1 MPYIGFTCQVITA
14 HYLTPIFFI
23 GYNITTIDPEGCYL
37 RASHLFA
44 PTLREVPSDAELISH
59 RLLLRAGFIRK
70 LAAGVYSYLPLGWKV
85 HQKISQIVREEMN
98 AIGGQEMLMPSLV
111 PSELMEESGRIGVD
125 VLFHLKDRS
134 LRDFVLGFTHEE
146 VITDIAR
153 NSMRSWRQLPI
164 LLYQIQTKFRDEPRP
179 RGGLVRVREFTMK
192 DGYSFDYDEEG
203 MDRQYQANYKAYCTI
218 FTRCGLEY
226 LAVDADAGA
235 IGGSVNKEF
244 MLLADSGEDTVL
256 QCDACGYAVNA
267 ERADI
272 GASLT
277 ENNVDSCKST
287 KTGGEVVSTP
297 EMHTVQQVCEF
308 LKVSPQR
315 LIKTI
320 IVTAGEQPIAALVRG
335 DRELN
340 LSKLGRHL
348 GKPVQMATPDV
359 IERVTGAPVG
369 YAGPVGLNG
378 VPIIADNELKGSKD
392 MVVGANE
399 ANAHRIHVT
408 PEIDFKITQWN
419 DIRTATAGD
428 RCGQPSCNGSYRE
441 TRGIEVGHIFKLG
454 VKYSQAM
461 NAKIQNE
468 KGEMQ
473 DILMGCYGLGIS
485 RVMASAIEAHHDD
498 DGIIWPISIAPY
510 EVVIIPVNPSDELQC
525 QAAEKLYD
533 QLLSKG
539 VDALLDDRKERSGV
553 KFNDADLVGYPVR
566 VVIGR
571 SLQEGKFEISLR
583 REKSKRELVPIEDAP
598 SYIASLVLKLKSEL
612 N

>member
-1 MPYIGFTCQVITA
+1 M
-14 HYLTPIFFI
+14 
-23 GYNITTIDPEGCYL
+23 

-44 PTLREVPSDAELISH
+44 PTLREFPSDAELISH

-111 PSELMEESGRIGVD
+111 PSELMEESGRISVD

-146 VITDIAR
+146 VVTDIAR
-153 NSMRSWRQLPI
+153 NSMRSWKQLPI

-203 MDRQYQANYKAYCTI
+203 MDRQYQANYHAYCRI
-218 FTRCGLEY
+218 FNRCGLDY

-235 IGGSVNKEF
+235 IGGSINKEF

-256 QCDACGYAVNA
+256 QCDSCGYAVNA

-272 GASLT
+272 GISMT
-277 ENNVDSCKST
+277 EGNNDFTDSHPS
-287 KTGGEVVSTP
+287 GGEIVSTP
-297 EMHTVQQVCEF
+297 NMHTVQQVCEY
-308 LKVSPQR
+308 LKVQPQQ

-320 IVTAGEQPIAALVRG
+320 IVTASEQPVAALVRG

-348 GKPVQMATPDV
+348 GKPIRMATPDI

-369 YAGPVGLNG
+369 YAGPVGLEG
-378 VPIIADNELKGSKD
+378 VPIIADNELQCSKN
-392 MVVGANE
+392 MVVGANS
-399 ANAHRIHVT
+399 ANAHRINVT
-408 PEIDFKITQWN
+408 PEVDFKVTQWR
-419 DIRTATAGD
+419 DIRTASAGD
-428 RCGQPSCNGSYRE
+428 QCGQPSCNGVYKE

-454 VKYSQAM
+454 VKYSQSM

-468 KGEMQ
+468 KGQMQ
-473 DILMGCYGLGIS
+473 DILMGCYGLGVS
-485 RVMASAIEAHHDD
+485 RVLAAAIEAHHDD
-498 DGIIWPISIAPY
+498 DGIIWPITIAPY
-510 EVVIIPVNPSDELQC
+510 EVVIIPVNPNDETQW
-525 QAAEKLYD
+525 QTAEGLY
-533 QLLSKG
+533 QRLLSNC
-539 VDALLDDRKERSGV
+539 VDVLLDDRKERSGV
-553 KFNDADLVGYPVR
+553 KFNDADLVGYPIR

-571 SLQEGKFEISLR
+571 SLQEGKIEISTR
-583 REKSKRELVPIEDAP
+583 NAKTMRDLVPVENASD
-598 SYIASLVLKLKSEL
+598 YIANLLSKLKDGL
-612 N
+612 R